1 MRLEEVR
8 ENLVHLLA
16 FQDLCLHMGVVPEQS
31 MNAEQHDLFT
41 VEKVNRH
48 AIQDSILLTAQMDD
62 EHAALHRC
70 GISHSPEMLAELHLR
85 GIKDMKP
92 YLLLQQIHQV
102 FHHHLPAGRYDNFHE
117 IFILGGR

>member
-31 MNAEQHDLFT
+31 MNVQQHDLFT

-48 AIQDSILLTAQMDD
+48 AIQDSILLTA
-62 EHAALHRC
+62 
-70 GISHSPEMLAELHLR
+70 
-85 GIKDMKP
+85 
-92 YLLLQQIHQV
+92 
-102 FHHHLPAGRYDNFHE
+102 
-117 IFILGGR
+117 